1 VADGVAQLSSENDS
15 ATGSFPPTSSASEL
29 HSLDSSDVAK
39 VRISYFLDDFYG
51 FEVLVYVINMCF

>member
-29 HSLDSSDVAK
+29 HSLDSLDVAK
-39 VRISYFLDDFYG
+39 VRICYFVDAFYDV
-51 FEVLVYVINMCF
+51 EVLISVINMCF

>member
-1 VADGVAQLSSENDS
+1 MADGVAQLSSENDS

-39 VRISYFLDDFYG
+39 VRICYFVDAFYDV
-51 FEVLVYVINMCF
+51 EVLISVNMCF